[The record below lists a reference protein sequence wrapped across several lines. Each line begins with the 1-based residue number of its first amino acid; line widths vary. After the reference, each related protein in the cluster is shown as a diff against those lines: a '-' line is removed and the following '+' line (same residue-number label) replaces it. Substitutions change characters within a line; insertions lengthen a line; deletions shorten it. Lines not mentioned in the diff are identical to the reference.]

1 MANGLLLS
9 PHLVDTKVGP
19 SGNTDSLMGRP
30 IINSPCVPPPQITIL
45 SQEKPGSTEDDA
57 TLSDGPLWA
66 IFRKEGRAAL

>member
-1 MANGLLLS
+1 
-9 PHLVDTKVGP
+9 
-19 SGNTDSLMGRP
+19 MGRP
-30 IINSPCVPPPQITIL
+30 IINSPPPPQITIL